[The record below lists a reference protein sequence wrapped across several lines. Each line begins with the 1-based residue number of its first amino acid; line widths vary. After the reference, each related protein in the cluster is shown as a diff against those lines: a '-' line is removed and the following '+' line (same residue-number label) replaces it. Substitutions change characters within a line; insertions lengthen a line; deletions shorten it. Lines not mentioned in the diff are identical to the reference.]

1 MKRPK
6 SSGFTKLT
14 NVGNAQTTQNRVKY
28 TQQKL
33 TPEFIEKQIV
43 VEEIERP
50 KQWEES
56 QGSNNLRNSLKEF
69 KSLNDKN
76 TTSKKDKFSKSIL
89 SNPKKYPYNPIYKHS
104 FKERVSPLTSSSN
117 TMKSK
122 TFNASKMSKPG
133 NLKAG
138 TFKSTHNGQVKES
151 IATQGFERDE

>member
-1 MKRPK
+1 M
-6 SSGFTKLT
+6 
-14 NVGNAQTTQNRVKY
+14 GNAQTTQNRVKY

-76 TTSKKDKFSKSIL
+76 TTSKKDKF
-89 SNPKKYPYNPIYKHS
+89 
-104 FKERVSPLTSSSN
+104 
-117 TMKSK
+117 
-122 TFNASKMSKPG
+122 
-133 NLKAG
+133 
-138 TFKSTHNGQVKES
+138 
-151 IATQGFERDE
+151 